1 MSRKPPP
8 PADPPSVHAHTRAR
22 IGKNGVVFMTLVEVG
37 KLPVDERR
45 PELLKRLEHLWKTAL
60 ERHYTTKDG
69 DERPNPDVASALRV
83 VEVAD
88 AMLVEVDGKQQKRAN
103 LAELTIFQGG
113 KRTG

>member
-1 MSRKPPP
+1 MMRKPPT
-8 PADPPSVHAHTRAR
+8 PSVHARAPAR
-22 IGKNGVVFMTLVEVG
+22 IGSNGDVFMALAEVA
-37 KLPVDERR
+37 KLPVEERR
-45 PELLKRLEHLWKTAL
+45 PELLKRLEHLWVTAL

-103 LAELTIFQGG
+103 LLEMSMFKSERKAG
-113 KRTG
+113 